1 MSEEKKELIGSIVF
15 SVILGILLCA
25 GLWYGMSAECWYEG
39 MHDSQCE
46 NVMAD
51 EGEDCGCYNR
61 FLEKEKVK

>member
-1 MSEEKKELIGSIVF
+1 MSEEKKELLG
-15 SVILGILLCA
+15 SVIFSIIFGILICW
-25 GLWYGMSAECWYEG
+25 GIWYGTSAECWYEG

-61 FLEKEKVK
+61 FLEKEKNK

>member
-25 GLWYGMSAECWYEG
+25 GLWHGTSAECWYAG
-39 MHDSQCE
+39 MHDSECE

-51 EGEDCGCYNR
+51 EGEGCGCYNR
-61 FLEKEKVK
+61 FLEKEKGK